1 MVLATT
7 DERQKLKMD
16 RQNLERLKQE
26 QEIALEE
33 TNANINQWEKF
44 RTDYKALKTRLK
56 TLPDKVTHDVMV
68 PFGPLAFMPGKLVHT
83 NEILVLL
90 GENWFVE
97 RSAKQA
103 CGIIDRRA
111 KSIHKEIENLHKQKE
126 LLQPRL
132 DAVKGQFSKETD
144 TFDIVE
150 EYNEEKEKKWKAQH
164 KKNVKHYKKTVK
176 GKADESSEEMG
187 KTMTDKELWDRL
199 DELER
204 IESEKREMH
213 KVTSDEILLHKSYD
227 SDDSILS
234 IDTGSGSDSGDADTN
249 DSQARESSSESAES
263 DDEGSEPGSV
273 TKIIKFSH
281 TATKKRASQ
290 ADNTDDDDDTEATET
305 DIKSPADIYSQ
316 FYPTSGPRSIL
327 KDDGEKR
334 QTKKSVT
341 LMPSDST
348 DEVPVPAPVAF
359 SDFVVERSTQM
370 KSSSD
375 TNIGIVQD
383 KPARMSRFKARQQ
396 GLDQT

>member
-1 MVLATT
+1 MN
-7 DERQKLKMD
+7 

-103 CGIIDRRA
+103 CGIIDRRS
-111 KSIHKEIENLHKQKE
+111 KSIHKEIENLHKQKG

-132 DAVKGQFSKETD
+132 DAVEGQFSKETD

-150 EYNEEKEKKWKAQH
+150 EYNEEKEKNGKVNLLYLTQH

-176 GKADESSEEMG
+176 EKADESSEEMG

-234 IDTGSGSDSGDADTN
+234 IDTGSGSDSGDAHTN
-249 DSQARESSSESAES
+249 DSQAQESSSESAES
-263 DDEGSEPGSV
+263 DDEGSEPASV

-281 TATKKRASQ
+281 TARKKRASQ
-290 ADNTDDDDDTEATET
+290 VDNTDDDDDTEATET

-316 FYPTSGPRSIL
+316 FYPTSGP
-327 KDDGEKR
+327 
-334 QTKKSVT
+334 
-341 LMPSDST
+341 SDSK

-375 TNIGIVQD
+375 TNVGIVQD

>member
-1 MVLATT
+1 MSEKCGGLFIHPKTILIPYW
-7 DERQKLKMD
+7 LK
-16 RQNLERLKQE
+16 
-26 QEIALEE
+26 
-33 TNANINQWEKF
+33 EKF

-68 PFGPLAFMPGKLVHT
+68 PFGSLAFMPGKLVHT

-103 CGIIDRRA
+103 CGIIDRRS
-111 KSIHKEIENLHKQKE
+111 KSIHKEIENLHKQKG

-132 DAVKGQFSKETD
+132 DAVEGQFSKETD

-150 EYNEEKEKKWKAQH
+150 EYNEEKEKKWKGEFVVFESNAYISLCVNKSRTNLSTTQE
-164 KKNVKHYKKTVK
+164 NVKHYKKTVK
-176 GKADESSEEMG
+176 EKADESSEMG

-213 KVTSDEILLHKSYD
+213 N
-227 SDDSILS
+227 
-234 IDTGSGSDSGDADTN
+234 GSDSGDAHTN
-249 DSQARESSSESAES
+249 DSQAQESSSESAES
-263 DDEGSEPGSV
+263 DDEGSEPASV

-281 TATKKRASQ
+281 TARKKRASQ
-290 ADNTDDDDDTEATET
+290 VDNTDDDDDTEATET

-341 LMPSDST
+341 LMPSDSK

-370 KSSSD
+370 KSPSD
-375 TNIGIVQD
+375 TNVGIVQD

>member
-1 MVLATT
+1 MN
-7 DERQKLKMD
+7 

-33 TNANINQWEKF
+33 TTANIKQWEKF
-44 RTDYKALKTRLK
+44 RTDYKALKSRLK

-90 GENWFVE
+90 GDNWFVE

-111 KSIHKEIENLHKQKE
+111 KSIHKEIENLQKQKE

-150 EYNEEKEKKWKAQH
+150 EYNEEKEEKWKAQH
-164 KKNVKHYKKTVK
+164 KKNVKDYKKSVK
-176 GKADESSEEMG
+176 EKTDESSEIV
-187 KTMTDKELWDRL
+187 TPMTDKELWDRL

-204 IESEKREMH
+204 IESERREMH

-234 IDTGSGSDSGDADTN
+234 IDTGSGSDSSDNDTN
-249 DSQARESSSESAES
+249 DAQAQESSSEIAES
-263 DDEGSEPGSV
+263 DDEGSEPVST
-273 TKIIKFSH
+273 TKIIKFTH
-281 TATKKRASQ
+281 TSTKQTASRV
-290 ADNTDDDDDTEATET
+290 DNTDDDDDDTET
-305 DIKSPADIYSQ
+305 NEIDIKSPADIYSQ

-327 KDDGEKR
+327 KDDGEKLK
-334 QTKKSVT
+334 TKKNVR
-341 LMPSDST
+341 LMPNDT
-348 DEVPVPAPVAF
+348 KDAVPVPVAF
-359 SDFVVERSTQM
+359 SDSVVERSTQM
-370 KSSSD
+370 TSSSNTD
-375 TNIGIVQD
+375 VGISQD

>member
-1 MVLATT
+1 
-7 DERQKLKMD
+7 
-16 RQNLERLKQE
+16 
-26 QEIALEE
+26 
-33 TNANINQWEKF
+33 
-44 RTDYKALKTRLK
+44 
-56 TLPDKVTHDVMV
+56 MV

-90 GENWFVE
+90 GDNWFVE

-111 KSIHKEIENLHKQKE
+111 KSIHKEIENLQKQKE

-144 TFDIVE
+144 TFDIIE

-164 KKNVKHYKKTVK
+164 KKNVKDYRKSVKEKT
-176 GKADESSEEMG
+176 DESSGMV
-187 KTMTDKELWDRL
+187 KPMTDKELWDRL

-204 IESEKREMH
+204 IESERREMH

-249 DSQARESSSESAES
+249 DAQAQESSSESAES
-263 DDEGSEPGSV
+263 DDEGSGPGSI

-281 TATKKRASQ
+281 TSTKQTASEV
-290 ADNTDDDDDTEATET
+290 DNTDDDDTEANEI

-327 KDDGEKR
+327 KDDGEKHK
-334 QTKKSVT
+334 TKKSVR
-341 LMPSDST
+341 LMPCDT
-348 DEVPVPAPVAF
+348 KDAVPVPVAF
-359 SDFVVERSTQM
+359 SDSVVERSTQL
-370 KSSSD
+370 KPSRD
-375 TNIGIVQD
+375 TDVGISQD